1 MLFSCKISHAVL
13 LHLERQSEDLDRL
26 ERTLSEK
33 FELPPIEF
41 LKDPSCWLK
50 SKQMEDFLDH
60 VATNYKSSSED
71 LSLLCLVGHQSK
83 ELRAWGVLD
92 SVLRMLQS
100 PQDVFLQPQRFL
112 SYFISP
118 PPPVANV
125 KHGES
130 SVVLDLPI
138 AAHEFPRV
146 VEYLKAAIE
155 SLPSYL
161 GQSLAHVVWNDSR
174 LNIEWCTRQANL
186 LEEIQAEKAL
196 HPELVQNILHDLE
209 QSQKQIEELQISLQ
223 SKNEEVNLLRR
234 NISGG
239 LESILD
245 EPKSQYLASNLA
257 VKNLEILGAPGA
269 RSTSY
274 EIQVPPGL
282 ASESMEIKLQESL
295 QKLYR
300 LADYMA
306 RGQQLVTML
315 VGQNRAT
322 PQVKEAMRRVDWD
335 LVQKSS
341 LIHFKEI
348 IEKLQDLDATI
359 KKSTKSVEFLTLE
372 KDYQN
377 KNSPDQTHWT
387 I

>member
-26 ERTLSEK
+26 EQTLNEK

-41 LKDPSCWLK
+41 LRDPSCWLK
-50 SKQMEDFLDH
+50 SKQMEDFLEH
-60 VATNYKSSSED
+60 IANHYKSSNED
-71 LSLLCLVGHQSK
+71 LSLLSLIGHGSK

-125 KHGES
+125 KHSEN

-161 GQSLAHVVWNDSR
+161 GQSLAHVAWEDSH

-186 LEEIQAEKAL
+186 LEEIQSEKAL
-196 HPELVQNILHDLE
+196 HPNLVQNILRDLE

-223 SKNEEVNLLRR
+223 SKNEEVKLLRQ
-234 NISGG
+234 NHSAEV
-239 LESILD
+239 ES
-245 EPKSQYLASNLA
+245 
-257 VKNLEILGAPGA
+257 
-269 RSTSY
+269 
-274 EIQVPPGL
+274 
-282 ASESMEIKLQESL
+282 
-295 QKLYR
+295 
-300 LADYMA
+300 
-306 RGQQLVTML
+306 
-315 VGQNRAT
+315 
-322 PQVKEAMRRVDWD
+322 
-335 LVQKSS
+335 
-341 LIHFKEI
+341 
-348 IEKLQDLDATI
+348 
-359 KKSTKSVEFLTLE
+359 TLE
-372 KDYQN
+372 EANGPLLTDK
-377 KNSPDQTHWT
+377 KLEVVRAPKA
-387 I
+387 

>member
-26 ERTLSEK
+26 EQTLSEK

-41 LKDPSCWLK
+41 LRDPSCWLK

-60 VATNYKSSSED
+60 IATHYKSSNEE
-71 LSLLCLVGHQSK
+71 LSLLSLVGHNSK

-125 KHGES
+125 KHDES

-146 VEYLKAAIE
+146 VEYLIAAIE

-161 GQSLAHVVWNDSR
+161 GQSLAHVVWEDSR

-186 LEEIQAEKAL
+186 LEEIQSEKAL
-196 HPELVQNILHDLE
+196 HPDLVQNILRDLE
-209 QSQKQIEELQISLQ
+209 QSQKQIEDLQISLQ
-223 SKNEEVNLLRR
+223 SKDEEVKLLRKNVLASTELQNAGDEVIESLMPNAIR
-234 NISGG
+234 SVGIADLGVKNFEAELQIPAGVA
-239 LESILD
+239 LES
-245 EPKSQYLASNLA
+245 
-257 VKNLEILGAPGA
+257 G
-269 RSTSY
+269 
-274 EIQVPPGL
+274 
-282 ASESMEIKLQESL
+282 EIKLQESL

-300 LADYMA
+300 LADYMT
-306 RGQQLVTML
+306 RSQQLVKML
-315 VGQNRAT
+315 VAQNRAT

-335 LVQKSS
+335 LVQSSS
-341 LIHFKEI
+341 LIHFKEV
-348 IEKLQDLDATI
+348 IENLQDLDSAF
-359 KKSTKSVEFLTLE
+359 KKTSSSRIE
-372 KDYQN
+372 KDHQN
-377 KNSPDQTHWT
+377 INSPDQTHWT

>member
-26 ERTLSEK
+26 EQTLNEK

-60 VATNYKSSSED
+60 VATHYKSSSEE
-71 LSLLCLVGHQSK
+71 LSLLSLVGHQSK

-125 KHGES
+125 KHDES

-146 VEYLKAAIE
+146 VEYLKGAIE

-161 GQSLAHVVWNDSR
+161 GQSLAHAVWEDSR
-174 LNIEWCTRQANL
+174 LRIEWCTRQANL

-196 HPELVQNILHDLE
+196 NPDLVQNILRDLE

-223 SKNEEVNLLRR
+223 SKNEEMKLLRK
-234 NISGG
+234 NVSVELVSDPI
-239 LESILD
+239 ESLM
-245 EPKSQYLASNLA
+245 PKPIET
-257 VKNLEILGAPGA
+257 VKTIVVEE
-269 RSTSY
+269 S
-274 EIQVPPGL
+274 EVPQ
-282 ASESMEIKLQESL
+282 AFVSESTEMKLQESL

-306 RGQQLVTML
+306 RSQQLVTML

-322 PQVKEAMRRVDWD
+322 PQVKEAMRRVDWET
-335 LVQKSS
+335 VQKSS
-341 LIHFKEI
+341 LIHFKEV
-348 IEKLQDLDATI
+348 IEKLQELDSAV
-359 KKSTKSVEFLTLE
+359 KKSAKAQALPNIEN
-372 KDYQN
+372 QN
-377 KNSPDQTHWT
+377 KNLSDQIQWT

>member
-26 ERTLSEK
+26 EQTLNEK

-60 VATNYKSSSED
+60 IATHYKSSNEE
-71 LSLLCLVGHQSK
+71 LSLLSLVGHQSK

-125 KHGES
+125 KRDES

-161 GQSLAHVVWNDSR
+161 GQSLAQVSWDDSR
-174 LNIEWCTRQANL
+174 LSIEWCTRQANL
-186 LEEIQAEKAL
+186 LEEIEVEKAL
-196 HPELVQNILHDLE
+196 NPDLVQNILRDLE

-223 SKNEEVNLLRR
+223 SKNEEVKLLRK
-234 NISGG
+234 NVS
-239 LESILD
+239 SD
-245 EPKSQYLASNLA
+245 SLA
-257 VKNLEILGAPGA
+257 VEDAIESLMAQPIEQVASIYIETRQIEVSDLPQALVSEATELK
-269 RSTSY
+269 
-274 EIQVPPGL
+274 IQ
-282 ASESMEIKLQESL
+282 ETL

-300 LADYMA
+300 LADYMT
-306 RGQQLVTML
+306 RSQQLVTML
-315 VGQNRAT
+315 VGQNRST

-335 LVQKSS
+335 MVQKSS
-341 LIHFKEI
+341 LDHFKEV
-348 IEKLQDLDATI
+348 IEKLQELDAVV
-359 KKSTKSVEFLTLE
+359 KKAVKTPAVTHFENDF
-372 KDYQN
+372 
-377 KNSPDQTHWT
+377 KNLSDQTQWT